1 MNDALTFE
9 KVTGHKIDEWPRKAT
24 MYKEP
29 WPYIVIDNF
38 LPRGE
43 FMTMMENCMF
53 LHSGNPEKFDRDY
66 DDQVIRIP
74 LKWDPLEEHNMHLHL
89 ASFTERRNFSSVKDL
104 KVLSHYVRTKANF
117 NHKRH
122 DEAPF
127 KILSTVLYLA
137 PDGNNGTRL
146 YTSETSNDK
155 LELEWKP
162 NRAVIFAG
170 RDNVTWHDYTS
181 SWNDRYTL
189 NHFLVD
195 PSVVENEKIKESL
208 I

>member
-1 MNDALTFE
+1 MSTPTFE
-9 KVTGHKIDEWPRKAT
+9 KVTGQPVDEWPRKAT
-24 MYKEP
+24 TYEGP
-29 WPYIVIDNF
+29 WPHVVIDNF

-43 FMTMMENCMF
+43 FITMMENCMW
-53 LHSGNPEKFDRDY
+53 LHSGNPEQFDRDY
-66 DDQVIRIP
+66 DDQVVRIP

-89 ASFTERRNFSSVKDL
+89 ASFADRRSFSSVKDL
-104 KVLSHYVRTKANF
+104 KVLAHYVRTKANF
-117 NHKRH
+117 THKRH

-155 LELEWKP
+155 LEIEWKP

-208 I
+208 L